1 MDAMHDH
8 ATNEYEDPLSC
19 QATRTGVGLHPT
31 FGPYSDNYTIKT
43 SSKSEQL
50 YDDCT

>member
-1 MDAMHDH
+1 MRDH

-19 QATRTGVGLHPT
+19 QVTRTEVGLHPT
-31 FGPYSDNYTIKT
+31 SGFYYDNYMIKT